1 MAQTQRQKWRHSKKS
16 DDAKKPAAPTK
27 EDRYLGDVQGNI
39 LDNFQNPT
47 YNLKLYMIPVSYTHL
62 RAHET

>member
-39 LDNFQNPT
+39 LD
-47 YNLKLYMIPVSYTHL
+47 LSLIHI
-62 RAHET
+62 